1 MKIALI
7 GTHGTGKTTIVH
19 EIVSK
24 LKKRGF
30 DVDFLGEIAR
40 QCPFPINE
48 KTTKKSQIWMILK
61 QITSEMEIEERCNIL
76 VSDRSVIDYYV
87 YYVNKFG
94 RSDFLEPL
102 IRAHLKTYSSLLKIP
117 IRQGFLTKDKIRST
131 NKKFQRDIEEKFDKI
146 LKIFNVKYISLKNNL
161 STPES
166 DIIEKVLKTII

>member
-61 QITSEMEIEERCNIL
+61 QITSEMEIEE
-76 VSDRSVIDYYV
+76 
-87 YYVNKFG
+87 
-94 RSDFLEPL
+94 
-102 IRAHLKTYSSLLKIP
+102 
-117 IRQGFLTKDKIRST
+117 
-131 NKKFQRDIEEKFDKI
+131 
-146 LKIFNVKYISLKNNL
+146 
-161 STPES
+161 
-166 DIIEKVLKTII
+166 